1 MAQQQMKLFPAGSA
15 ELVRCN
21 QKDRFYTDHLTSL
34 LSNIGRQ
41 LLPLRSWL
49 GWQREIQLLA
59 ELGYYGLT
67 TLLGNQTLGEEYCN
81 ILQVAAQRNKNGV
94 FVPAGPIR
102 RALAIFGQV
111 FGVYALEK
119 GLEVLNRRIYE
130 RSLTPQLS
138 ERDYE
143 RLEGVFGAL
152 EDLVSGVSRLHL
164 ALFYIQGLY
173 YHIGKRLTWTR
184 YLAVR
189 YAATATSSQELP
201 SLGTYR
207 VLGWLILIQLSVQVG
222 KFLYKMVGKFLYK
235 MVRERLRERGG
246 VELGRGEGSG
256 RGGGG
261 MRIACEAG
269 PSMPSQF
276 KCPLCLELCNHQT
289 ATVCGHIFCWTC
301 ISEWTSEKAECPVC
315 RTTVLPQQLVAIQ
328 HFNM

>member
-1 MAQQQMKLFPAGSA
+1 MKLFPAGSA

-34 LSNIGRQ
+34 LSDISRQ

-59 ELGYYGLT
+59 ELGYYGFT

-81 ILQVAAQRNKNGV
+81 IVQVAAQQSKNGR
-94 FVPAGPIR
+94 FMPAGPVR
-102 RALAIFGQV
+102 RALAIFTQV

-143 RLEGVFGAL
+143 RLERVFGAL
-152 EDLVSGVSRLHL
+152 EDFVSGMSRLHL

-173 YHIGKRLTWTR
+173 YHVGKRLTWTR

-189 YAATATSSQELP
+189 YTATATSGQELP

-207 VLGWLILIQLSVQVG
+207 VLGWLILLQLSVQVG
-222 KFLYKMVGKFLYK
+222 KFLYKR
-235 MVRERLRERGG
+235 VRERLSWGRGG
-246 VELGRGEGSG
+246 MEFGGGS
-256 RGGGG
+256 GGG
-261 MRIACEAG
+261 MRIAREAG
-269 PSMPSQF
+269 TSMPSQF

-301 ISEWTSEKAECPVC
+301 VSEWTSEKTECPVC